1 MFIIGLNRE
10 ILHYILYDNTKTYN
24 KIRFLSN
31 RKIKITNPDS
41 NAILIPQTDTGARN
55 SYELYKTI

>member
-31 RKIKITNPDS
+31 WKIKITNPDS
-41 NAILIPQTDTGARN
+41 NAILIPQMYTGARN